1 MKPGANAR
9 LRADLKLLV
18 DHLHH
23 RDPRHDGLR
32 RAVRAAIVL
41 PIAAAVSFA
50 IAGNTQTPVIT
61 IIGSIALL
69 IAVDF
74 PGTVGPRA
82 LAYCGLGIN
91 GLVLIT
97 LGTMAAPNPWV
108 AVPLSFAVGAGV
120 SLLSLLSEVTAAGQR
135 ATLMMFILPI
145 CIRPVGPLGDRL
157 LGWVIALIICVPA
170 ALFLFPPRYTSE
182 LRRQATR
189 VCAALAD
196 RIEGTVSEHEVTAA
210 MDALRAGFVRGA
222 VARPVAMTAGSRSLV
237 RVVSNLE
244 WLCDRVGPE
253 TRALLGPLTGASTR
267 VLRACAAVLSAQER
281 DEQRVAQA
289 DLDAAATDHR
299 NLAMNRYRDDIDE
312 ILALP
317 DDETAVEHGRTLLSR
332 RAFGFTIG
340 LTGRIIAA
348 AAMADSRPLW
358 ARIVGAGLPET
369 GFADRVQTKRAAVAS
384 LFGYLSSGSV
394 TVQMSLRTGL
404 SLAAALG
411 VTMVMPIQNAP
422 WVVLGAL
429 SVLRSSALTTGATA
443 LRAITGTVIGFVIGA
458 SVIAV
463 LGVDPVVLW
472 TLLPV
477 VAFGSTYI
485 NVVGSFVAG
494 QAMFTMMV
502 LIVFN
507 LMSPQGWQVGLIRV
521 EDIVVGAAV
530 GLMVSALLWPQ
541 GAATAVQRAIDAAVA
556 SGSLYLAAAVHR
568 VTRGASEQA
577 DDAVVALSQES
588 IKAARSHGDAVR
600 TYLSESAGAID
611 SALLDDG
618 NRIPRLRIAA
628 DLIADLTPPPVA
640 AYPRARQVL
649 DAHTAALC
657 ARINGGEPSIAD
669 GGGLPPIS
677 DDFVPALRAEAQPGE
692 LAAHAALP
700 LVTTAANIGELEMTW
715 PAEPVPAVEAVR

>member
-1 MKPGANAR
+1 MTVRDLIDR
-9 LRADLKLLV
+9 L
-18 DHLHH
+18 HS
-23 RDPRHDGLR
+23 RDPEHDGLR
-32 RAVRAAIVL
+32 RALRAGIVI
-41 PIAAAVSFA
+41 PIAAALSFA

-69 IAVDF
+69 IAADF

-91 GLVLIT
+91 GIVLIT
-97 LGTMAAPNPWV
+97 LGTLAAPHPWV
-108 AVPLSFAVGAGV
+108 AVPLSLAVGAGV
-120 SLLSLLSEVTAAGQR
+120 SFLSLLSEVTAAGQR

-157 LGWVIALIICVPA
+157 LGWAIALIVCVPA
-170 ALFLFPPRYTSE
+170 ALFLFPPRSNTE

-196 RIEGTVSEHEVTAA
+196 RIEGTVSEHEVTTA
-210 MDALRAGFVRGA
+210 MDALQTGFVRRA
-222 VARPVAMTAGSRSLV
+222 VARPVAMTAGSRSLI
-237 RVVSNLE
+237 RVVSNLQ
-244 WLCDRVGPE
+244 WLCDRVGAD
-253 TRALLGPLTGASTR
+253 TGALLGPLTGASTR
-267 VLRACAAVLSAQER
+267 VLRACAAVLSADDR
-281 DEQRVAQA
+281 SAQLA
-289 DLDAAATDHR
+289 AQSELDAAANDHK
-299 NLAMNRYRDDIDE
+299 AMAMDRYRDDIAE

-317 DDETAVEHGRTLLSR
+317 DDETAVEHGRMLLTR

-369 GFADRVQTKRAAVAS
+369 GFADRVQTKRAAIAS
-384 LFGYLSSGSV
+384 LAGYLSTRSV
-394 TVQMSLRTGL
+394 SVQMSVRTGL

-429 SVLRSSALTTGATA
+429 SVLRSSALTTGSTA
-443 LRAITGTVIGFVIGA
+443 LRAVTGTVIGFVIGA
-458 SVIAV
+458 AVIAV

-485 NVVGSFVAG
+485 NVVGSFVAS

-541 GAATAVQRAIDAAVA
+541 GAATAVRRAIDAAVLA
-556 SGSLYLAAAVHR
+556 GSHYLAAAVHR
-568 VTRGASEQA
+568 VTRGESEQA
-577 DDAVVALSQES
+577 DDAVVALSQAS
-588 IKAARSHGDAVR
+588 IKAARNHGDAVR
-600 TYLSESAGAID
+600 TYLSENAGAID
-611 SALLDDG
+611 SELLDDG

-628 DLIADLTPPPVA
+628 DLIADLNPPPVT
-640 AYPRARQVL
+640 AYPRARGVL

-657 ARINGGEPSIAD
+657 ARIE
-669 GGGLPPIS
+669 GGGSFHADAGELPPIS
-677 DDFVPALRAEAQPGE
+677 DDFVPALRAEAEPGD
-692 LAAHAALP
+692 LAAHAALA

-715 PAEPVPAVEAVR
+715 PVETPSAVEATR